1 MKCSAWHIVRNVS
14 VLLEHSLS
22 EEREQDK
29 LFVKKETRSLRAQ
42 IQMLKGMSSLKSM
55 HTHTMT
61 FFLKTMYKKYF
72 LLIKIVFCQ
81 KVWITSTQ

>member
-22 EEREQDK
+22 EERKQDK

-61 FFLKTMYKKYF
+61 FFLKLGIKYIF
-72 LLIKIVFCQ
+72 Y
-81 KVWITSTQ
+81 